1 MSAYGAAERRSPAFS
16 ESGMVVQPVHTGPQS
31 FTLKCSGRRPM
42 HFEGSELCMA
52 MSYVPGAAFWY
63 EVNIYRTVSDSFVV
77 YIRMFSK
84 SEDVPDLHRVFECGG
99 FEGVVSLLEEYEAAN
114 DVRIDVLADDQS
126 VPLPDLVVRAMG
138 LRSRIEDARRQ
149 FGALV
154 GQILFD
160 LEV

>member
-1 MSAYGAAERRSPAFS
+1 MNAYGAAERRPPAYS
-16 ESGMVVQPVHTGPQS
+16 ESGMVVQPVQNAPQS
-31 FTLKCSGRRPM
+31 FTLKCSGRRPV

-63 EVNIYRTVSDSFVV
+63 EVNLYRSVGDGFVA
-77 YIRMFSK
+77 YIRLFSK
-84 SEDVPDLHRVFECGG
+84 SEDEPDLHRVFECAS
-99 FEGVVSLLEEYEAAN
+99 FDEVVSLLEEYDAAN
-114 DVRIDVLADDQS
+114 DVRIDVLADDES
-126 VPLPDLVVRAMG
+126 APLPDLVVRAMG
-138 LRSRIEDARRQ
+138 LRARIADARRQ